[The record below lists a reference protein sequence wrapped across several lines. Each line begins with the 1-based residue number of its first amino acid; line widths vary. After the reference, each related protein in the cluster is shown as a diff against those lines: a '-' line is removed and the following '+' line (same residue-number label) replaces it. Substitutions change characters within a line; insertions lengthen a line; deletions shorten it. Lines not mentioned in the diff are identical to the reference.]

1 MWLGDNPAAERAKCD
16 EKQKEVEMLTNPI
29 LKRAYESANAG
40 GGANAAED
48 DDFMGADV
56 DGAGNH
62 TMDEP
67 SVEELD

>member
-1 MWLGDNPAAERAKCD
+1 
-16 EKQKEVEMLTNPI
+16 MLTNPI

-40 GGANAAED
+40 GGGNAAED
-48 DDFMGADV
+48 DDFMGADL
-56 DGAGNH
+56 DGAGDH